1 MKINTPTPHNNAKF
15 GEIAKTVL
23 MPGDPLRAK
32 YIAQKYLED
41 AKLYNDVRGMLGYT
55 GKYKGI
61 TISVQGS
68 GMGVP
73 SMGIYSKELFE
84 GYDVENIIRIGS
96 AGSLDNDN
104 ASDISK
110 SVNLG
115 DIVVASDVITDSNYI
130 NANHYNVE
138 PVASEKLLN
147 ILKERSKGK
156 DNIKIGTVYTSD
168 TFYMEN
174 YLLEE
179 MSKKDVMGVEMETL
193 ALYTNARVANKNAL
207 AMFTV
212 TDKLLRGISVGANE
226 RQNGL
231 NEMIELA
238 LNVAVQIEKERIDG
252 KSREI

>member
-1 MKINTPTPHNNAKF
+1 MKINTPTPHNNAKI

-84 GYDVENIIRIGS
+84 GYDVDNIIRIGS

-238 LNVAVQIEKERIDG
+238 LDVAVQIEKERIDG

>member
-84 GYDVENIIRIGS
+84 GYDVDNIIRIGS

-147 ILKERSKGK
+147 ILKDRSKGK

-193 ALYTNARVANKNAL
+193 ALYTNAKVANKNAL

-238 LNVAVQIEKERIDG
+238 LDVAVQLEKERIDG

>member
-1 MKINTPTPHNNAKF
+1 MKINTPTPHNNAKID
-15 GEIAKTVL
+15 EIAKTVL

-84 GYDVENIIRIGS
+84 GYDVDNIIRIGS

-238 LNVAVQIEKERIDG
+238 LDVAVQIEKERIDG

>member
-1 MKINTPTPHNNAKF
+1 MKINTPTPHNNAKI

-55 GKYKGI
+55 GKYKGV

-84 GYDVENIIRIGS
+84 GYDVDNIIRIGS

-193 ALYTNARVANKNAL
+193 ALYTNAKVANKNAL

-238 LNVAVQIEKERIDG
+238 LDVAVQLEKERIDG

>member
-32 YIAQKYLED
+32 YITQKYLED

-55 GKYKGI
+55 GKYKGV

-84 GYDVENIIRIGS
+84 GYDVDNIIRIGS

-147 ILKERSKGK
+147 ILKDRSKGK

-193 ALYTNARVANKNAL
+193 ALYTNAKVANKNAL

-238 LNVAVQIEKERIDG
+238 LDVAVQLEKERIDG